1 MGTELDKWGDPLRD
15 GESEEEDDEEDD
27 LDAAGNIHQTENG
40 APSKVDEPDEWG
52 GLSDWDE
59 EDQTW

>member
-1 MGTELDKWGDPLRD
+1 MGDPLRD